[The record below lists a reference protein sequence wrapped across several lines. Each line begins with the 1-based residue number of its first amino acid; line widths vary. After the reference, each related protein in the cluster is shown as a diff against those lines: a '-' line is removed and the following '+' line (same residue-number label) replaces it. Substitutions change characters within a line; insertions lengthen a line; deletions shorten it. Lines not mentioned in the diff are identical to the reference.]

1 MFIRHTRRLVLSAAL
16 IALAGAAH
24 AQQIN
29 MTGDL
34 GTASL
39 TGLASPVSL
48 TNTTSTTNFS
58 WAGPGG
64 SITGDVI
71 VSNDPTGT
79 IFTMT
84 ITNLALSVTGP
95 NSAGVPAL
103 DVTLTVD
110 HLYQSATGFGTYTGS
125 HALSGFWTNLPTS
138 YVQLDSTQDV
148 GYANT
153 PLTTLLATSSPFAL
167 SSSSPVVVTSGSGK
181 YGIQAVLHIFADGLG
196 TVTLPTSAHIS
207 ATLVPAPGALALLAL
222 SPLAARRRRPAA
234 A

>member
-1 MFIRHTRRLVLSAAL
+1 MKTTRPFSVVVFAAL
-16 IALAGAAH
+16 ATCAGH
-24 AQQIN
+24 ASGQVIN

-39 TGLASPVSL
+39 TGIASPVSL
-48 TNTTSTTNFS
+48 TNTTATQSFS

-64 SITGDVI
+64 TISGDVI
-71 VSNDPTGT
+71 VADDPTGT

-84 ITNLALSVTGP
+84 ITNLFLTVTGP

-125 HALSGFWTNLPTS
+125 HALSGSWTNAPTS
-138 YVQLDSTQDV
+138 WVQLDSTQDV
-148 GYANT
+148 GYANQ
-153 PLTTLLATSSPFAL
+153 PLSTLLASSSPFSL

-181 YGIQAVLHIFADGLG
+181 YGIQAILHLHADGLG
-196 TVTLPTSAHIS
+196 TITLPSSAHIS
-207 ATLVPAPGALALLAL
+207 ATLVPAPGMLPLLGLA
-222 SPLAARRRRPAA
+222 SITRRRRR
-234 A
+234 